1 MPRVVDWVDPFGVRV
16 KILSRHWPA
25 SLRFYI
31 FALEVA
37 WTLFRERAN
46 YEIAYFLMTGLH
58 VVTGTLMARLLG
70 KKIVMKFSCSG
81 EIVRM
86 KDSWVGRLEV
96 GLLRRYAASLLV
108 LNPGMVQEAL
118 DAGFSREQIGWMP
131 NPIDIDKFSPCS
143 EEERLRFRQELGV
156 SADTP
161 LVVFV
166 GRLVEQ
172 KKIPW
177 LLGSFVHVVREQPN
191 AMLAI
196 LGDGSL
202 GEEMTQLA
210 MSLGLE
216 KNVLFTGRVSSD
228 GVLKWL
234 RAGDVYTLI
243 SAVEGLPCSLIEAM
257 ATGIAP
263 VVSDIPAHTQIVDHE
278 THGLI
283 TELGNETSVA
293 QGLLRMLR
301 DAELRKRIAVAS
313 RERIVRQFSIQHVG
327 DCYEELF
334 ANVLGPK

>member
-118 DAGFSREQIGWMP
+118 D
-131 NPIDIDKFSPCS
+131 D
-143 EEERLRFRQELGV
+143 L
-156 SADTP
+156 
-161 LVVFV
+161 
-166 GRLVEQ
+166 
-172 KKIPW
+172 
-177 LLGSFVHVVREQPN
+177 
-191 AMLAI
+191 
-196 LGDGSL
+196 
-202 GEEMTQLA
+202 
-210 MSLGLE
+210 
-216 KNVLFTGRVSSD
+216 TGR
-228 GVLKWL
+228 GP
-234 RAGDVYTLI
+234 G
-243 SAVEGLPCSLIEAM
+243 PPM
-257 ATGIAP
+257 HP
-263 VVSDIPAHTQIVDHE
+263 VVADDRVI
-278 THGLI
+278 L
-283 TELGNETSVA
+283 
-293 QGLLRMLR
+293 
-301 DAELRKRIAVAS
+301 LRKRV
-313 RERIVRQFSIQHVG
+313 RET
-327 DCYEELF
+327 
-334 ANVLGPK
+334 GPGRCD